1 MPKERQAA
9 ALVRLRRYAGLEPG
23 STSLTELARARTEER
38 LPDKKLL
45 GPYKPEVGQALADSP
60 RLVAGIGGL
69 FKKSGLSGY
78 EPALAKL
85 TEQMQAYDRWV
96 TEVILPRSRTDS
108 RLPPELYAAYLH
120 EFGVDLPPEAVLR
133 AALIAFAE
141 IRTR

>member
-1 MPKERQAA
+1 MPKERAGGGTGPA
-9 ALVRLRRYAGLEPG
+9 PPLRRAEPG

-38 LPDKKLL
+38 LSDKKLL
-45 GPYKPEVGQALADSP
+45 GPYKPEVEQALADSP

-96 TEVILPRSRTDS
+96 TAVILPRARAPTAGFPRSST
-108 RLPPELYAAYLH
+108 PPTSTSSAWTC
-120 EFGVDLPPEAVLR
+120 PPR
-133 AALIAFAE
+133 PSSG
-141 IRTR
+141 RR